1 MSVEIKFTGPVDPFH
16 YQDGEGNEYRYEVNE
31 NGTLSIFEK
40 ERGGHIATKDQP
52 IAVYGPA
59 AWFSV
64 TGDARTTKDK
74 APSQVRGLIG

>member
-1 MSVEIKFTGPVDPFH
+1 MSVEIKFTGPVDPCL
-16 YQDGEGNEYRYEVNE
+16 YQDGEGNEYRYEVNA

-40 ERGGHIATKDQP
+40 EHGGHIGSKEQP

-64 TGDARTTKDK
+64 TGDARSTKDR
-74 APSQVRGLIG
+74 APSQVRGLLG